1 MATDVLKIVT
11 HEDTETAKKPP
22 MRAGEQEI
30 VSEVEPANLVELLSD
45 IDNIKREIHE
55 RMRRVEAVKQAKS
68 LLMEDAARTEALN
81 KKFAEIGKL
90 MNSVN
95 SGFLAAK
102 NEYEDIEP
110 NDGQSRGTGASGE
123 GRSAKINTAVRI
135 LNESAPLPWPKLE
148 EVEDPVLIAYKSLE
162 PQHVVAESIPF
173 LEPQP
178 EPDALQPSPIVAAR
192 QSVELPVTSAFEVET
207 VDRCPVVEVAAT
219 NEVLAVTQEFW
230 KQAEEATVE
239 ARRLFDES
247 RSRLDESVKK
257 QEQVAADYQT
267 TQEALNVRYQSA
279 NARLEE
285 ATQCWKQ
292 TDLASVEA
300 KRLFEEAAVKLN
312 RAITVEEKAAGDF
325 HSAQISLTT
334 AYESA
339 CKRLEE
345 AERFWREADQTGLQV
360 KQMLEQASSEL
371 AQLRSGEQTATADL
385 LSARQELTTAYQFAA
400 VAAQRRLDA
409 AEFFKRSAKWAVF
422 AAAFSW
428 VAMVWAVWFALRTIA
443 PVWVPCVAS
452 TLIVCLAIT
461 FGRLGT
467 RED

>member
-1 MATDVLKIVT
+1 
-11 HEDTETAKKPP
+11 
-22 MRAGEQEI
+22 
-30 VSEVEPANLVELLSD
+30 
-45 IDNIKREIHE
+45 
-55 RMRRVEAVKQAKS
+55 
-68 LLMEDAARTEALN
+68 
-81 KKFAEIGKL
+81 
-90 MNSVN
+90 
-95 SGFLAAK
+95 
-102 NEYEDIEP
+102 
-110 NDGQSRGTGASGE
+110 
-123 GRSAKINTAVRI
+123 
-135 LNESAPLPWPKLE
+135 
-148 EVEDPVLIAYKSLE
+148 
-162 PQHVVAESIPF
+162 
-173 LEPQP
+173 
-178 EPDALQPSPIVAAR
+178 
-192 QSVELPVTSAFEVET
+192 LPVTSAFEVET

-257 QEQVAADYQT
+257 QEQFAADYQT

-345 AERFWREADQTGLQV
+345 AERFWREADQTGLHV